1 MTETQQQQS
10 TSEDENTSIENKDTS
25 IGEFSFYKGKT
36 NIFKSNQK
44 KEKNDIEINI
54 ETTRAEISGALNAQR
69 VSFLLGAGCSSF
81 KEDNK
86 ELGIPTM
93 VPMAQEFINSKKNNS
108 NFNLLKNLGIDIQT
122 YNRNLEPL
130 MEVLF
135 SAQKALQNTPKQ
147 KLKNIVDN
155 AIKDVKDFILNYF
168 QDNTNKHNTVINLYQ
183 QFYQKLIF
191 RDRTLP
197 RPWIFTTN
205 YDLFNEQAMDRLG
218 IPYCNGFSGVI
229 ERSFNPS
236 VFRYSLGQQLDIS
249 SRHWEPVDHFVYLCK
264 LHGSISWQ
272 ESQENTS
279 LFRIKEIQPRE
290 DDTSEPVLIYP
301 TPMKQSA
308 SLGSPYVD
316 LFREFHKQIVCEQN
330 VLFTIGYSFG
340 DEHINNII
348 FQALTVPNFRLI
360 ILTEKK
366 FTEQKGVIKT
376 LFELNDPRIWIISDN
391 DTKTDQGTD
400 KNISDNNTNTQT
412 DKHKEQKA
420 YYFETFIKHFMPPEP
435 PKDSIDKVIKK
446 FIEEIR
452 KDKSLHN
459 ANR

>member
-1 MTETQQQQS
+1 MIEKPSQDNDNNS
-10 TSEDENTSIENKDTS
+10 DKIKSISDTKPPFS
-25 IGEFSFYKGKT
+25 VPFSFRKGGKD
-36 NIFKSNQK
+36 ILEDILEKKSDQQNATWKKDDWQK
-44 KEKNDIEINI
+44 AIKVTQDY
-54 ETTRAEISGALNAQR
+54 ISAALNAKR

-108 NFNLLKNLGIDIQT
+108 NFNLLKKLGIDIQT
-122 YNRNLEPL
+122 YNLNLEPL

-191 RDRTLP
+191 RDRALP

-229 ERSFNPS
+229 ERYFNPS

-272 ESQENTS
+272 ESEENTS
-279 LFRIKEIQPRE
+279 LFPIKERQPRE
-290 DDTSEPVLIYP
+290 SDTSAEPAPVLIYP

-308 SLGSPYVD
+308 GLGSPYVD
-316 LFREFHKQIVCEQN
+316 LFREFHKQIVCEQS
-330 VLFTIGYSFG
+330 VLFAIGYSFS

-348 FQALTVPNFRLI
+348 FQALTIPNFRLI
-360 ILTEKK
+360 ILIDKDK
-366 FTEQKGVIKT
+366 FESGVVKT
-376 LFELNDPRIWIISDN
+376 LFGLNDPRIWIISDN
-391 DTKTDQGTD
+391 DTQTNQGTD
-400 KNISDNNTNTQT
+400 K
-412 DKHKEQKA
+412 QKA
-420 YYFETFIKHFMPPEP
+420 YHFETFIKHFMPVQ
-435 PKDSIDKVIKK
+435 PKEDSIDEIIRHTIERLLKESKK
-446 FIEEIR
+446 S
-452 KDKSLHN
+452 KN
-459 ANR
+459 

>member
-1 MTETQQQQS
+1 M
-10 TSEDENTSIENKDTS
+10 
-25 IGEFSFYKGKT
+25 
-36 NIFKSNQK
+36 
-44 KEKNDIEINI
+44 
-54 ETTRAEISGALNAQR
+54 
-69 VSFLLGAGCSSF
+69 
-81 KEDNK
+81 
-86 ELGIPTM
+86 
-93 VPMAQEFINSKKNNS
+93 
-108 NFNLLKNLGIDIQT
+108 
-122 YNRNLEPL
+122 
-130 MEVLF
+130 LF

-191 RDRTLP
+191 RDRALP

-229 ERSFNPS
+229 ERYFNPS

-290 DDTSEPVLIYP
+290 SDIFQEGDTSADSAPVLIYP

-316 LFREFHKQIVCEQN
+316 LFREFHKQIVCEQS

-348 FQALTVPNFRLI
+348 FQALTIPNFHLI
-360 ILTEKK
+360 ILIDKDK
-366 FTEQKGVIKT
+366 FESGVVKT

-391 DTKTDQGTD
+391 DTQTNQGTD
-400 KNISDNNTNTQT
+400 K
-412 DKHKEQKA
+412 QKA
-420 YYFETFIKHFMPPEP
+420 YHFETFIKHFMPVQ
-435 PKDSIDKVIKK
+435 PKEDSIDEIIRHTIERLLKESKK
-446 FIEEIR
+446 S
-452 KDKSLHN
+452 KN
-459 ANR
+459 

>member
-1 MTETQQQQS
+1 MTKDSSQNNDNNSDKSKS
-10 TSEDENTSIENKDTS
+10 TSNTP
-25 IGEFSFYKGKT
+25 FSFWKGGKD
-36 NIFKSNQK
+36 ILEK
-44 KEKNDIEINI
+44 KYDWESAKA
-54 ETTRAEISGALNAQR
+54 TTQAEISGALNAQR
-69 VSFLLGAGCSSF
+69 VSFLLGAGCSSPA
-81 KEDNK
+81 
-86 ELGIPTM
+86 IPTM
-93 VPMAQEFINSKKNNS
+93 KEMVEKFKNQGSPNYHGI
-108 NFNLLKNLGIDIQT
+108 LKDKLGIDVEKT
-122 YNRNLEPL
+122 DNLETL
-130 MEVLF
+130 LGVLY
-135 SAQKALQNTPKQ
+135 SAQKALKGYTPNKQEPQEPEQNPKELQ
-147 KLKNIVDN
+147 V
-155 AIKDVKDFILNYF
+155 AIDQTINSIKTFILEF
-168 QDNTNKHNTVINLYQ
+168 FKDHTNFNEAITLYQ

-191 RDRTLP
+191 RDRALP

-229 ERSFNPS
+229 ERCFNPS

-272 ESQENTS
+272 ESEKNTS
-279 LFRIKEIQPRE
+279 LFPIKERQPRE
-290 DDTSEPVLIYP
+290 SDTSAEPAPVLIYP

-308 SLGSPYVD
+308 SLGSPYMD
-316 LFREFHKQIVCEQN
+316 LFREFHKQIVCEQS
-330 VLFTIGYSFG
+330 VLFAIGYSFS

-348 FQALTVPNFRLI
+348 FQALTIPNFRLV

-366 FTEQKGVIKT
+366 FAKQEGVIKT

-391 DTKTDQGTD
+391 DIQTAQG
-400 KNISDNNTNTQT
+400 
-412 DKHKEQKA
+412 KEQKA
-420 YYFETFIKHFMPPEP
+420 YYFETFTKHFMPPEP